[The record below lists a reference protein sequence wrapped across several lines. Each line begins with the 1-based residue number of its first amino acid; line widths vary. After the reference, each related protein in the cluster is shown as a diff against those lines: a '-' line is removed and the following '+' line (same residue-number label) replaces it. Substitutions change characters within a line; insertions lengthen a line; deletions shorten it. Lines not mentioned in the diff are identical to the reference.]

1 MSNKEKRKELK
12 SRIKKKR
19 QKKYQKRVKTDE
31 RLKAKKQK
39 TEAKQ
44 NKKAEKLKRKEAK
57 KKSGPVWNHEQKKFL
72 LKQLIRRD
80 FKSRYKRAALGVL
93 WSMLSPL
100 CFFAAQAVVFSKILG
115 RGEHYIAYLI
125 TGNIVFHYF
134 SDATT
139 NSMFALQANGGII
152 SKIKVDKDMFL
163 FSRSVSCLINF
174 FFTAAVMFFIIA
186 IDHIPFHLN
195 FLLLIFPV
203 ICLFFMNMGIGYILS
218 ALFVLFKDT
227 QYLYSIFTRILIYF
241 SAIFYYTDRFP
252 EPLQNIFYF
261 NPVYCYICYFRS
273 IIIDNTIPSLF
284 IHGLCIGFPI
294 LFMLIGKIV
303 YKVNDNKFA
312 YYF

>member
-186 IDHIPFHLN
+186 SGDPEVDRAPYSFPLEFPFADISCDMPFFHEYGHRIYTFCLVRIIQGYPVSVQHIHTN
-195 FLLLIFPV
+195 TDILLS
-203 ICLFFMNMGIGYILS
+203 NILLHGQIPGTTS
-218 ALFVLFKDT
+218 EC
-227 QYLYSIFTRILIYF
+227 IL
-241 SAIFYYTDRFP
+241 
-252 EPLQNIFYF
+252 L
-261 NPVYCYICYFRS
+261 
-273 IIIDNTIPSLF
+273 
-284 IHGLCIGFPI
+284 
-294 LFMLIGKIV
+294 
-303 YKVNDNKFA
+303 
-312 YYF
+312 